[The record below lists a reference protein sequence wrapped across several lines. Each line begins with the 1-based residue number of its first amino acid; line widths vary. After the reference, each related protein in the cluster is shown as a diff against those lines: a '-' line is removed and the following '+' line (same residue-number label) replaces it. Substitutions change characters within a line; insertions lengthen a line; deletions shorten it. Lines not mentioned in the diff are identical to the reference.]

1 MTSITILRGY
11 SASGKSTWARE
22 SGKFIV
28 SRDIVRQQLTGRSEK
43 MVLSPEDE
51 KTVTY
56 IETEQVR
63 AAIKAGKDVVIDDTN
78 LVLKFARRWVDLAVE
93 LGVEWSVRDFP
104 VDWYTCSLWNNRRED
119 KDRVPQHVIES
130 QGKRFPLKQWQAV
143 HPSPSKAPAPVFTRY
158 VPDTSLPKAVGFD
171 LDGTLAHI
179 RDVRCPVHGRMTGA
193 ICTCKENGRSPYDE
207 SRYHEDM
214 VDDNLRRL
222 TWSLS
227 HFWDKNQG
235 PNYKIIVF
243 SGRSEEYRD
252 VCEAWLR
259 KNAVHFDLL
268 VMRKEGDKRRDDIV
282 KAELFDQE
290 IAPNYNFL
298 YHFDDRQRVVDGLR
312 SKGITVYQVAEGNF

>member
-1 MTSITILRGY
+1 MASIEILRGY
-11 SASGKSTWARE
+11 SASGKSTYARQ

-51 KTVTY
+51 KVVTY

-78 LVLKFARRWVDLAVE
+78 LVLKFARRWADLAVE
-93 LGVEWSVRDFP
+93 LGVPWSVRDFKP
-104 VDWYTCSLWNNRRED
+104 DIDSVLESPYVRNQARGDS
-119 KDRVPQHVIES
+119 VPESVITNQIS
-130 QGKRFPLKQWQAV
+130 RFPYSQWQEV
-143 HPSPSKAPAPVFTRY
+143 KPSPSKAPAPAFKQY
-158 VPDTSLPKAVGFD
+158 VPDTSKPKAVGFD
-171 LDGTLAHI
+171 LDGTLAH
-179 RDVRCPVHGRMTGA
+179 M
-193 ICTCKENGRSPYDE
+193 NGRSPYDE
-207 SRYHEDM
+207 SRYHEDT

-227 HFWDKNQG
+227 RFWSRERGDQ
-235 PNYKIIVF
+235 PAHKIIVF
-243 SGRSEEYRD
+243 SGRSDKYRD

-282 KAELFDQE
+282 KSDLFDE
-290 IAPNYNFL
+290 FIAPNYNFL
-298 YHFDDRQRVVDGLR
+298 YHFDDRNRVVKGLR
-312 SKGITVYQVAEGNF
+312 SKGITVYQVAEGAF